1 MRCLDHNDMAVMAG
15 AVTTLAGAAFFF
27 AWLGVERP
35 PFAPAGETDA
45 ATFLAEQMDRS
56 IAEALA
62 APAAAEEARASTQ
75 AALGRALVTLQQAKI
90 REAAWIP
97 ELAAAARTAA
107 EGRRLFL
114 ETRFKLPADWNG
126 PEFAAMARE
135 AETRAQPVLG
145 RRIVT
150 EGLAVASR
158 LGAAEEAYGRS
169 LVAAVGALD
178 RAAREPAA
186 SQETLMAAA
195 RVAMRE
201 AERTAGRPSVEPR
214 RTAGDG
220 AEPMLLLG
228 ILGGVAL
235 LIGAGAAFLEHRGPG
250 ARRIEA
256 RCEEAD
262 RDVAVTMLT
271 SGETPYEV
279 AACTAFHDGP
289 VTCGK
294 RCLAWPTARAA

>member
-75 AALGRALVTLQQAKI
+75 AALGRAIVTLQQAKI

-135 AETRAQPVLG
+135 A
-145 RRIVT
+145 
-150 EGLAVASR
+150 
-158 LGAAEEAYGRS
+158 
-169 LVAAVGALD
+169 
-178 RAAREPAA
+178 
-186 SQETLMAAA
+186 
-195 RVAMRE
+195 
-201 AERTAGRPSVEPR
+201 
-214 RTAGDG
+214 
-220 AEPMLLLG
+220 
-228 ILGGVAL
+228 
-235 LIGAGAAFLEHRGPG
+235 
-250 ARRIEA
+250 
-256 RCEEAD
+256 
-262 RDVAVTMLT
+262 
-271 SGETPYEV
+271 
-279 AACTAFHDGP
+279 
-289 VTCGK
+289 
-294 RCLAWPTARAA
+294 